1 MIRQDSLR
9 ALSLVCLLSWACLTG
24 ILVDEGSPTWSDGA
38 IVMVG
43 CVKEVFAES
52 GLSSISMTSIFDS
65 QEWSFMIPADMVIPE
80 VGRMIAISCHATDS
94 GLVLDD
100 LRIL

>member
-1 MIRQDSLR
+1 
-9 ALSLVCLLSWACLTG
+9 
-24 ILVDEGSPTWSDGA
+24 
-38 IVMVG
+38 MVG
-43 CVKEVFAES
+43 CVKEVFTEP

-65 QEWSFMIPADMVIPE
+65 QEWFFMIPADMVIPA

-100 LRIL
+100 LHIL